1 MPEQKILVI
10 TAKEA
15 DVFVNKY
22 VGGSGI
28 PARVHTCDSNVAALL
43 TPETIL
49 DELSNLDLK
58 EISLILLPGMIKGD
72 VSIISRKLGIPCFKG
87 TKNAC
92 DLEFLLPM
100 ISNRRIKL
108 STKDPA
114 DEVLAEEKRKHILKE
129 IKEAYRVK
137 KYTLKIGNK
146 NPVYLGTEIS
156 HVVAEI
162 PDAPL
167 LSERELRKF
176 AKYYVNSG
184 ANIVDIGMIANED
197 YSEMISGMIEIL
209 RKTVGAPLSIDTLN
223 ENEILSAVESGIDLI
238 LSIDETNY
246 GVCDSINVPAVIIP
260 RDKNENIPENAED
273 RIFLIEKIIRK
284 LRNSEFDK
292 VIVDPILGVPN
303 LAFAESISAYIK
315 FRKKHPRIPVLIG
328 AGNVTE
334 MIDTDSIGI
343 NALIAAIASELSV
356 DLIFTTEAS
365 RKTKGS
371 VGELARAVKM
381 MYLSKKHKQ
390 PPKDL
395 GIDLL
400 YMKDKRDLKVIKDP
414 REKGIKTVIVRKER
428 ESDLEDTEFRIYLT
442 NRINVIYYKNKKP
455 RIKFIGN
462 SATAIYKEIISK
474 NLIKN
479 LDHAAYLGME
489 LARVEIALK
498 LGKNYVQDED
508 LFNK

>member
-1 MPEQKILVI
+1 MSKQKILVI
-10 TAKEA
+10 TAKKAEF
-15 DVFVNKY
+15 FVKKH
-22 VGGSGI
+22 VGLSGI
-28 PARVHTCDSNVAALL
+28 PARVHACNSTVAALL
-43 TPETIL
+43 TPETVL

-58 EISLILLPGMIKGD
+58 GISLILLPGMVKGD
-72 VSIISRKLGIPCFKG
+72 ASIISRKLGIPCFKG
-87 TKNAC
+87 TKNAS

-108 STKDPA
+108 STEYPV

-129 IKEAYRVK
+129 IKGAYRVK
-137 KYTLKIGNK
+137 EYTLKIGNK

-176 AKYYVNSG
+176 AKYYVKSG
-184 ANIVDIGMIANED
+184 ANIVDIGMVANED
-197 YSEMISGMIEIL
+197 YSEMIPGMIEIL

-260 RDKNENIPENAED
+260 RDKKGNIPENAEG
-273 RIFLIEKIIRK
+273 RISLIEKIIRK
-284 LRNSEFDK
+284 IEEEFDK

-303 LAFAESISAYIK
+303 LAFAESINAYIK
-315 FRKKHPRIPVLIG
+315 FRKKHPRIPMLIG

-343 NALIAAIASELSV
+343 NALIAAIASELSI

-371 VGELARAVKM
+371 VGELAMAVKM

-400 YMKDKRDLKVIKDP
+400 CMKDKRYMEIIKDP

-442 NRINVIYYKNKKP
+442 DKINVIYYKNKRP
-455 RIKFIGN
+455 EIKFTGKTA
-462 SATAIYKEIISK
+462 SAIYKEIISK

-479 LDHAAYLGME
+479 LDHAAYLGRE
-489 LARVEIALK
+489 LARAEIALK

-508 LFNK
+508 LLFNK